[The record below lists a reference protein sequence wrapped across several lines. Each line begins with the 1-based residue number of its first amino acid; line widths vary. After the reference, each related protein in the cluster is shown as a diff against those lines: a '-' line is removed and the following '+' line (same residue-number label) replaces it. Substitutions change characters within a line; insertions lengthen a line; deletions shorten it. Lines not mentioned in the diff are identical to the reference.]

1 MHLTLSP
8 SQTIIKLLFISLQI
22 HNLAFLKNWLR
33 CCKIVKIII
42 NIFSSF
48 NYFSLENDKAKILE
62 ILGRVSEKKKLD
74 KLKQKYKELYDKVR
88 KITETQSYIVRNLVD
103 GLTQTIRLRNLFV
116 LLVDGMSAAPSLSN
130 NEAAGSFDRLSFSLY
145 QTGFNG
151 RRQS

>member
-1 MHLTLSP
+1 M
-8 SQTIIKLLFISLQI
+8 
-22 HNLAFLKNWLR
+22 
-33 CCKIVKIII
+33 
-42 NIFSSF
+42 
-48 NYFSLENDKAKILE
+48 
-62 ILGRVSEKKKLD
+62 SEKKKLD

-116 LLVDGMSAAPSLSN
+116 LFVDGMSAAPSLST